1 MRYSIE
7 RKYQIYDKGYEFLSF
22 AKNMGKNLSS
32 KYGTN
37 ILDTTKKSEN
47 DVLQNASKRAI
58 QKMEKAAGDL
68 VGD

>member
-1 MRYSIE
+1 
-7 RKYQIYDKGYEFLSF
+7 
-22 AKNMGKNLSS
+22 MGKNLSS

-47 DVLQNASKRAI
+47 DVLQTASKRAI